1 MKPGALA
8 AAARRDALRAEI
20 AGFQTLIRVLH
31 AEADA
36 LRRADA
42 DALHA
47 LSAAKLELVSSLQGL
62 ARQRANE
69 LRAAGLP
76 ETANGAQT
84 WLALGDDADGARD
97 DWQRLTRLA
106 LEAKRQNEVNGRLAA
121 RQRWHFDAA
130 LGALIQAAGVG
141 TVYGAD
147 GRTRRTDGPGAHV
160 AV

>member
-1 MKPGALA
+1 MKAGALG

-20 AGFQTLIRVLH
+20 AGFQSLIRVLH

-47 LSAAKLELVSSLQGL
+47 LSSAKLEQVSNLQGF
-62 ARQRANE
+62 ARQRAHE
-69 LRAAGLP
+69 LRAYGLP
-76 ETANGAQT
+76 QT
-84 WLALGDDADGARD
+84 SAGIRAWLAHGGDADGVND
-97 DWQRLTRLA
+97 DWLHLTKLA
-106 LEAKRQNEVNGRLAA
+106 LDAKRQNEVNGRLAA

-130 LGALIQAAGVG
+130 LGALIQAAGVP

-147 GRTRRTDGPGAHV
+147 GRARRTDGPAAHV